1 MGDIAYFTALSECV
15 WTEKRNE
22 GADDVCRFST
32 VGASAAAET
41 KLMVARRTRRH
52 NKRTV

>member
-22 GADDVCRFST
+22 GADDAARVTTVSALLALLGST
-32 VGASAAAET
+32 V
-41 KLMVARRTRRH
+41 K
-52 NKRTV
+52 